1 MAKRVGVVLS
11 GCGHR
16 DGTEIGEALVT
27 LLALDRAGAE
37 IICAAPDESQ
47 SLVVNHR
54 TGEVISAKPKR
65 HALVESARIA
75 RGKVRPLSELG
86 DRDIDAL
93 ILPGGE
99 GVGQNLSTYA
109 EKGELCE
116 VHPDVARLLRAML
129 SSRKPI
135 GLICLAPIVAAR
147 ILGPVAGVR
156 ITLGPRG
163 TLPAKHAAVMGA
175 DVRPCPVDDI
185 VVDQKSRV
193 ISTPAYM
200 YEDAR
205 LSQVATGIE
214 KLVRGVLAM
223 AQDRAPRPALPGQAQ
238 SPTSSP
244 PTSTAPARP
253 TSPASPPPKS
263 SSATS
268 SPASSP
274 PATRPGVGPIR
285 RDATGRA
292 RGSA

>member
-16 DGTEIGEALVT
+16 DGTEIGEAMVT
-27 LLALDRAGAE
+27 LLALDRAGAQS
-37 IICAAPDESQ
+37 ICAAPDQ
-47 SLVVNHR
+47 PQALVVNHR
-54 TGEVISAKPKR
+54 SGEVAPAKVKR
-65 HALVESARIA
+65 QVLVEAARIA
-75 RGKVRPLSELG
+75 RGQVRSLAELD

-129 SSRKPI
+129 ASHKPI
-135 GLICLAPIVAAR
+135 GLICLAPILAAR

-156 ITLGPRG
+156 LTLGPRG
-163 TLPAKHAAVMGA
+163 SHAGKHAAVMGA

-185 VVDQKSRV
+185 VIDQKARV

-205 LSQVATGIE
+205 LGQVAVGIE
-214 KLVRGVLAM
+214 KLVRTVLAM
-223 AQDRAPRPALPGQAQ
+223 ARDRAP
-238 SPTSSP
+238 
-244 PTSTAPARP
+244 APAP
-253 TSPASPPPKS
+253 VADP
-263 SSATS
+263 
-268 SPASSP
+268 
-274 PATRPGVGPIR
+274 
-285 RDATGRA
+285 TGRA